1 MVRCLREF
9 GFCIPIVIRSDG
21 TIVDG
26 PLRFKAAK
34 KMGLSEIPVVIADD
48 FTEAQLKAFRLV
60 ANQSANWAEWD
71 DERLKAELDELE
83 NLDFDIGLT
92 GFDLNE
98 IEKFLKKFDK
108 KTKAPLVPFDEEE
121 DLKEFQFVVSKPGD
135 VWLLGGPYLICGE
148 GSSHEDED
156 RARIEPFVRWG
167 RQEVH
172 QKATL
177 EETGQSFYEV
187 KKERRA
193 EA

>member
-1 MVRCLREF
+1 
-9 GFCIPIVIRSDG
+9 
-21 TIVDG
+21 
-26 PLRFKAAK
+26 
-34 KMGLSEIPVVIADD
+34 MGLSEIPVVIADD
-48 FTEAQLKAFRLV
+48 FTEAQLNAFRLV

-83 NLDFDIGLT
+83 NLDFDIELT

-108 KTKAPLVPFDEEE
+108 KTKAPLIPFDEEE
-121 DLKEFQFVVSKPGD
+121 DLKESQFVVSKPGD

-148 GSSHEDED
+148 GSLHEDED

-167 RQEVH
+167 RQEAN

-193 EA
+193 EG